1 MSDDTILVDTNIIV
15 YAYDTFDKKKHE
27 ICKDVIEA
35 GFRGELKLAVSNQI
49 LAELFFVLTKKLKNP
64 FSPEDAE
71 SIVIGIADSI
81 NWTKINYTHE
91 TAKKAVS
98 ISKNSLTSFW
108 DMLIAATAL
117 ENDISQIFTEN
128 TKDFEKIQKMSAKN
142 PMKP

>member
-1 MSDDTILVDTNIIV
+1 MSDDTIVVDTNIVV

-27 ICKDVIEA
+27 SCKALIEA

-49 LAELFFVLTKKLKNP
+49 LAELFFVLTRKLKNP

-71 SIVIGIADSI
+71 AIVTGIADST
-81 NWTKINYTHE
+81 NWTKISYTHE
-91 TAKKAVS
+91 TTKKAVS
-98 ISKNSLTSFW
+98 ISKNSSAPFW
-108 DMLIAATAL
+108 DALIAATAL

-142 PMKP
+142 PMKL